1 MNDLTFLS
9 FGLMLS
15 LSMIEGSE
23 LLGYGTKF
31 GTELDSHRKN
41 VIGGSFSFI
50 YTAMNGAEEFCQK
63 TQSLLTYTT
72 YFYNVVDILIL
83 IH

>member
-1 MNDLTFLS
+1 
-9 FGLMLS
+9 
-15 LSMIEGSE
+15 MIEGSE

-50 YTAMNGAEEFCQK
+50 YTAMNGAEEFVK
-63 TQSLLTYTT
+63 RHNHFLHTQHT
-72 YFYNVVDILIL
+72 FIM
-83 IH
+83 